1 MFVLH
6 TRRILH
12 RKMNRC
18 DCGIP
23 ESREERHF
31 DEGTNIAVC
40 INIGE
45 SVLGSVT
52 NYKRRF
58 KKDVIS
64 RSKYRR
70 VIRCEGKGSTRQ

>member
-23 ESREERHF
+23 ESRKERHF
-31 DEGTNIAVC
+31 DEVTNISSMYKYSY
-40 INIGE
+40 NIGE

-64 RSKYRR
+64 RSKD
-70 VIRCEGKGSTRQ
+70 V